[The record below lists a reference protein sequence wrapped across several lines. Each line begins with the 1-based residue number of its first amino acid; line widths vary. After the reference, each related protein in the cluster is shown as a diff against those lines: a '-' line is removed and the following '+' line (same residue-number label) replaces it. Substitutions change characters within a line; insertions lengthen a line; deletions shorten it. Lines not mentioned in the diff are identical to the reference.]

1 MPALLFGSLLFCFA
15 IGVPIAVALGF
26 ATLLTV
32 YASDTFGL
40 VVIPQQIF
48 NAMNSFPLMA
58 IPFFILA
65 GFLMQEGGIS
75 ERLVDFAK
83 AIVGHLTGGLAMVVV
98 VTSMFFAAISGS
110 GAATTA
116 AIGSIMI
123 PAMVAAGYNLR
134 YAGAIQATSGALGV
148 IIPPSIP
155 LIIYAIAANTSVG
168 DMFMA
173 GVIPGLVITLSL
185 LIASYVVA
193 RRRGYTGTPE
203 RADLRT
209 VARSFSRAILALI
222 MPVLVLG
229 GIYGGV
235 FTPTEAAVIA
245 VAYSLVVGL
254 VIYRRIRLRDLPEI
268 FTKSALTTA
277 IVMIVIGTAG
287 LFGFLLNILG
297 IPDDIAAFFLDANF
311 NVVMFL
317 LVVNLLLLVAGMFIE
332 AAAAILILTPI
343 LLPVATELG
352 VDPVHFG
359 VIMVVNL
366 AIGLITPPVGIN
378 LFVAAQI
385 ADLSIVKISRA
396 IVPYVIIL
404 FVDVLLITYLPALST
419 WLPGLLA
426 GE

>member
-1 MPALLFGSLLFCFA
+1 MPALLFGSLLVFFA
-15 IGVPIAVALGF
+15 IGVPIAVALGV
-26 ATLLTV
+26 ATMLTV

-65 GFLMQEGGIS
+65 GYLMQDGGIS

-123 PAMVAAGYNLR
+123 PAMVAAGYHLR
-134 YAGAIQATSGALGV
+134 YASALQATSGALGV

-155 LIIYAIAANTSVG
+155 MIIYAIAADVSVG
-168 DMFMA
+168 DMFIA
-173 GVIPGLVITLSL
+173 GIIPGLVITVSL
-185 LIASYVVA
+185 MIAAYVVA
-193 RRRGYTGTPE
+193 RRRGYHGTPE

-209 VARSFSRAILALI
+209 VAKSFGRAILALL
-222 MPVLVLG
+222 MPIIVLG

-235 FTPTEAAVIA
+235 FTPTEAAVVA
-245 VAYSLVVGL
+245 VVYSFVVGL
-254 VIYRRIRLRDLPEI
+254 LVYRQIKVRELPEI

-287 LFGFLLNILG
+287 LFGFLINILG
-297 IPDDIAAFFLDANF
+297 IPQQISTFFIDANF
-311 NVVMFL
+311 NVVVFL
-317 LVVNLLLLVAGMFIE
+317 LIINLLLLVAGMFIE

-343 LLPVATELG
+343 LLPVAVELG

-378 LFVAAQI
+378 LFVATQI
-385 ADLSIVKISRA
+385 ANISLMKISKA
-396 IVPYVIIL
+396 VVPFIVIL
-404 FVDVLLITYLPALST
+404 LVDVLLVTYLPVLST
-419 WLPGLLA
+419 WLPGLLKS
-426 GE
+426 